1 MISFSRTA
9 TATLLVL
16 GSLTA
21 CSAGPAV
28 APGTSVPVTPSGPV
42 STVTPEAGTPPP
54 SLLSP
59 APSGPHNS
67 APTSP
72 APRGPHN
79 SVPTGPAPSKPA
91 GIPKTPTDI
100 IRSPGWTEGTI
111 TRGGSGP
118 CYGLVTFDGVAY
130 AMYSAEGL
138 TLAKGDHIRAELTPA
153 KLRIDC
159 GAGIPVS
166 MGAIQRFP

>member
-16 GSLTA
+16 GILTA
-21 CSAGPAV
+21 CSASPSA
-28 APGTSVPVTPSGPV
+28 APGTSVPVTPSD
-42 STVTPEAGTPPP
+42 SRTTAAP
-54 SLLSP
+54 S
-59 APSGPHNS
+59 PSGPY
-67 APTSP
+67 
-72 APRGPHN
+72 R
-79 SVPTGPAPSKPA
+79 SVPAGPAPTKPA
-91 GIPKTPTDI
+91 GIPKTPTDDI
-100 IRSPGWTEGTI
+100 PSPGWTEGTI

-130 AMYSAEGL
+130 AMYSAEG
-138 TLAKGDHIRAELTPA
+138 TDLAEGEHIRAALTPA

-159 GAGIPVS
+159 GEGIPVA

>member
-9 TATLLVL
+9 TATLLLLVGL
-16 GSLTA
+16 SG
-21 CSAGPAV
+21 CSGAEV
-28 APGTSVPVTPSGPV
+28 TPGNSVPVTPSGV
-42 STVTPEAGTPPP
+42 VTSAT
-54 SLLSP
+54 P
-59 APSGPHNS
+59 APVVPSRPDH
-67 APTSP
+67 
-72 APRGPHN
+72 
-79 SVPTGPAPSKPA
+79 SVPTGPAPTKPA

-100 IRSPGWTEGTI
+100 VRSPGWTEGTI

-130 AMYSAEGL
+130 AMYSTEGVK
-138 TLAKGDHIRAELTPA
+138 LAKGDHIRAELTPA

-159 GAGIPVS
+159 GDGIPVG